1 MAAGAATHKIRIGAA
16 ERRLKALDLRRG
28 GGSLRAI
35 ALQLGISHMQVKK
48 DLDHGLAELLKLEVG
63 AHAADRALDLDRLDS
78 IILANWKAAVSGD
91 IQAGQLILKIIE
103 RRAHMLGLDA
113 PVRVEAAH
121 SFSEES
127 WQNIRGAVMAALAG
141 FPEARVA
148 VANSLL
154 QLEAP
159 AQAIDAEDAEYRE
172 VAE

>member
-1 MAAGAATHKIRIGAA
+1 MAGKVTDKIRITAQQ
-16 ERRLKALDLRRG
+16 RRLQVLELRRG
-28 GGSLRAI
+28 GGSIRAI
-35 ALQLGISHMQVKK
+35 AAQLGIGRSQASR
-48 DLDHGLAELLKLEVG
+48 DLSHGLNELLKQEVG

-78 IILANWKAAVSGD
+78 LILSNWKAAVSGD